1 MSKFYTYRWEKHQNL
16 FLKSHYPRQQHYGL
30 AELGPSPEGL
40 LIPRR
45 WDPGA
50 ASTQGGM
57 KCLFTVQDTGWEK
70 ILANHRS
77 EIGCMFR
84 TYKEL
89 LKFNHEKK
97 KSIKTGQADFF
108 PKMIHGGKEPH

>member
-1 MSKFYTYRWEKHQNL
+1 MAWLSWE
-16 FLKSHYPRQQHYGL
+16 G
-30 AELGPSPEGL
+30 PEGL
-40 LIPRR
+40 LIPRC

-77 EIGCMFR
+77 EIGCVFR

-97 KSIKTGQADFF
+97 NSIKTGQKLQAGFF
-108 PKMIHGGKEPH
+108 PKMIRDGKEPH